1 MVSVEAQ
8 TTKPSRA
15 VIPADGKHQRFG
27 NEMETESGL
36 SCHDTFGEKRRWLGS
51 FSCTA
56 SNGPVAN
63 VQTEAGAGVNAL
75 AARLQDSR
83 QKHSSASFFPSAAGG
98 TTDFFDLRIDAEK
111 SGRLTASG

>member
-1 MVSVEAQ
+1 MMSVEAQ

-36 SCHDTFGEKRRWLGS
+36 SCHDTFGEKGAGWG
-51 FSCTA
+51 A
-56 SNGPVAN
+56 SHAPHRMALVAN
-63 VQTEAGAGVNAL
+63 IQTEAGVGVNAL

-83 QKHSSASFFPSAAGG
+83 QKHSSASFSQARRVA
-98 TTDFFDLRIDAEK
+98 
-111 SGRLTASG
+111 RLVFLTCA